1 MAKGM
6 RMVQGSAMDQN
17 TKSPHPRR
25 KSSRRHAAGSSSNGS
40 TSSLQQL
47 PWKQP
52 KRPFRPTDLISA
64 DELEAL
70 HLASLDILED
80 IGLEI
85 VNDEACAI
93 LKEAGA
99 IVDGYMVRIGRDLV
113 ESALKTVPDRF
124 TFHARNPARTLEIG
138 GDYVTFAPVG
148 GPPNCSDR
156 DKGRR
161 PGTLEDAESFIR
173 LSQYFNAVHM
183 AGGISVDALDVH
195 ASIRHLYIARAKAK
209 LTDKVVFASAT
220 GRERLI
226 DGVEC
231 ARIARGITWQQMETE
246 PTCITNVN
254 TNSPL
259 KIDEMMA
266 MGIIEMARMNQICVV
281 TPFTLAGAMAP
292 VTVAGALVQQNAEAL
307 AGLTLGQIVRPGAP
321 FIYGGFT
328 SNVDMKSG
336 APAFGTPEYIKATMI
351 AGQLTRRYGVPYR
364 TSSTNAANTVDA
376 QAAYESVFSLW
387 GAIMGGG
394 NLIFHSAGWM
404 EGGLVAGYE
413 KFALDID
420 LLQMVSEFLEPLEMT
435 DDALGFDAIREVGP
449 GGHFFGCA
457 HTLARYE
464 NAFYAPLISDWRNF
478 EQWRAAGSPTAMDKA
493 YDIWQAALADY
504 QPPPMDEAIEEE
516 LDAFIK
522 RRIEAGGQPTDF

>member
-1 MAKGM
+1 MEK
-6 RMVQGSAMDQN
+6 VQGSNMQPS
-17 TKSPHPRR
+17 TTQPRR
-25 KSSRRHAAGSSSNGS
+25 TSSRRRATSQKGNGAASPI
-40 TSSLQQL
+40 QQL
-47 PWKQP
+47 PFKQP
-52 KRPFRPTDLISA
+52 RLPFKPTDLVSA

-70 HLASLDILED
+70 HLASLGILEEL
-80 IGLEI
+80 GLEI

-93 LKEAGA
+93 LKKAGA
-99 IVDGYMVRIGRDLV
+99 TVDGHMVRIGRELV
-113 ESALKTVPDRF
+113 AEALRTVPNQF
-124 TFHARNPARTLEIG
+124 TFHARNPAHSLQIG
-138 GDYVTFAPVG
+138 GDHVAFAPVG

-161 PGTLEDAESFIR
+161 PGTLEDAENFIR
-173 LSQYFNAVHM
+173 LSQYFNAIHM

-220 GRERLI
+220 GRERLL

-231 ARIARGITWQQMETE
+231 ARIARGITWDDMQRE

-259 KIDEMMA
+259 KIDEPMA
-266 MGIIEMARMNQICVV
+266 MGIIEMARMNQICCV

-292 VTVAGALVQQNAEAL
+292 VTVAGALAQQNAEAL
-307 AGLTLGQIVRPGAP
+307 AGMTLGQIVRPGAP

-336 APAFGTPEYIKATMI
+336 APAFGTPEYMKATII

-387 GAIMGGG
+387 AAIMGGG
-394 NLIFHSAGWM
+394 NLIFHAAGWM
-404 EGGLVAGYE
+404 EGGLVAGFE

-420 LLQMVSEFLEPLEMT
+420 LIQMISEFLEPLEMT

-457 HTLARYE
+457 HTLARYQ

-478 EQWRAAGSPTAMDKA
+478 EQWQAAGSPTAMNKA
-493 YDIWQAALADY
+493 YDTWKAALADY
-504 QPPPMDEAIEEE
+504 QPPPMDPAIAEE
-516 LDAFIK
+516 LDAFID
-522 RRIEAGGQPTDF
+522 RRIAEGGQPTDF